1 MVSKRDR
8 KLMDTTRLKAQLT
21 MVQMATA
28 VPRAH
33 IGKISALM
41 VQGIGPKPG
50 HLNETNKGVVYTAQ
64 YLSLYILMK

>member
-50 HLNETNKGVVYTAQ
+50 HFNETNK
-64 YLSLYILMK
+64 